1 MLKDVVEVR
10 AVGDHRLRL
19 SFESGAQMKSSVAG
33 SVLAL
38 LLMAAAAN
46 AQETVKIGVIY
57 PLSGNAASAGT
68 STRAAIELATEII
81 NEAHPELGKLTLA
94 ADEGLPH
101 LDGAKVEVVFADH
114 QGNPAVGQNQTL
126 RLITEEQVVALVGA
140 YQSSVTQTAS
150 AMAERYGIPFLAPEA
165 VAADLT
171 ERGFTHFFRTT
182 PIAPG
187 IADTYMAFLHDMQ
200 DQGLNPVESI
210 AIVNENTD
218 YGTSI
223 AKLVREAAAEAG
235 FEISLEIPYN
245 ANTTD
250 VSSQVLQLKDA
261 DPDVVIFVSYTSDSI
276 LYMKTM
282 RDLDYRPPMVI
293 GDDSGFSDPSFA
305 QSVGDIAQGAINRS
319 AWDAGLEGSVTYQLN
334 EMYKAKT
341 GRDLD
346 DTTGRGMQGFF
357 VMLDAINRA
366 GSTDPEAIREA
377 LAATDLKPDQLLMG
391 YDGVKFDEKGQNTLA
406 TTLLIQLQGD
416 GYVAVWPE
424 DRAAA
429 KIELPYQ
436 GWQ

>member
-1 MLKDVVEVR
+1 
-10 AVGDHRLRL
+10 
-19 SFESGAQMKSSVAG
+19 MKSAVAG

-38 LLMAAAAN
+38 LVAATAN

-68 STRAAIELATEII
+68 STKAAIELATEII
-81 NEAHPELGKLTLA
+81 NEAHPELGNLTLA
-94 ADEGLPH
+94 AGEGLPN

-114 QGNPAVGQNQTL
+114 QGSPAVGQNQTL
-126 RLITEEQVVALVGA
+126 RLITEEQVVAMVGS
-140 YQSSVTQTAS
+140 YQSSVTQTSS

-187 IADTYMAFLHDMQ
+187 IAATYMAFLHDMQ

-276 LYMKTM
+276 LYIKTM

-319 AWDAGLEGSVTYQLN
+319 AWDAGLEGSVTYKLN
-334 EMYKAKT
+334 EMYKEKT

-357 VMLDAINRA
+357 VMVDAINRA

-424 DRAAA
+424 DRAVAE
-429 KIELPYQ
+429 IELPYQ

>member
-1 MLKDVVEVR
+1 MRPRSKTTP
-10 AVGDHRLRL
+10 
-19 SFESGAQMKSSVAG
+19 SGGTIKSSVAIG
-33 SVLAL
+33 SALAL
-38 LLMAAAAN
+38 SLLTATVH
-46 AQETVKIGVIY
+46 AQEAVKIGAIY

-68 STRAAIELATEII
+68 STKAAIELATQMI
-81 NEAHPELGKLTLA
+81 NEAQPELGKLTLA
-94 ADEGLPH
+94 ADAGLPN
-101 LDGAKVEVVFADH
+101 LGGAQVEVVFADN
-114 QGNPAVGQNQTL
+114 QGSPATGQNQAL
-126 RLITEEQVVALVGA
+126 RLITEEQVVALTGA

-150 AMAERYGIPFLAPEA
+150 AMAERY
-165 VAADLT
+165 
-171 ERGFTHFFRTT
+171 
-182 PIAPG
+182 
-187 IADTYMAFLHDMQ
+187 MQ
-200 DQGLNPVESI
+200 EQGLNPVGSI

-223 AKLVREAAAEAG
+223 AKLVREAAADAG
-235 FEISLEIPYN
+235 FEVSLEIPYN

-250 VSSQVLQLKDA
+250 VSAQVLQLKEA
-261 DPDVVIFVSYTSDSI
+261 DPAVVLFVSYTSDAI

-319 AWDAGLEGSVTYQLN
+319 AWDAGQEGSVTYKLN

-341 GRDLD
+341 GRHLD

-357 VMLDAINRA
+357 VLVDAINRA

-377 LAATDLKPDQLLMG
+377 LVATDLKPDQLLMG
-391 YDGVKFDEKGQNTLA
+391 YQGVKFDDKGQNTLA
-406 TTLLIQLQGD
+406 TTLLTQLQGD
-416 GYVAVWPE
+416 AYLAVWPD
-424 DRAAA
+424 DRAVA